1 MYLYIAQIGGDKY
14 MRFGLAL
21 SGGGIRGAA
30 HIGVLMAL
38 EEEGLVPSWIS
49 GTSAG
54 SIVAGLYAYGY
65 SIQELEDIALR
76 LYQKYIDL
84 DFMGLA
90 CGFGQWLVGKEPRMD
105 GILKGKAIE
114 KHLKSLT
121 NDVNIKDIKM
131 PLAIP
136 AVDINKA
143 RTVMFVNKM
152 KYTPTEDDK
161 TIYIND
167 VPLYKAIRAS
177 IAIPVVFKPAIINGR
192 RLVDG
197 GVTDNLPIDILKK
210 MGAKKVIGVDLGYNG
225 QLRRDIDN
233 IIEIGSQSLDIMAY
247 QITALKS
254 HGADYI
260 LRPGIYDVAARDAK
274 KIIECIDRGYNS
286 TKESIKMIKKAINS
300 RSSTSLFY
308 TI

>member
-1 MYLYIAQIGGDKY
+1 

-21 SGGGIRGAA
+21 SGGGIRGSA
-30 HIGVLMAL
+30 HIGVLKAL
-38 EEEGLVPSWIS
+38 EEEGLIPSWIS

-54 SIVAGLYAYGY
+54 SIVAGLYACGY
-65 SIQELEDIALR
+65 TTQELEDIALE

-84 DFMGLA
+84 DFLGLA
-90 CGFGQWLVGKEPRMD
+90 FGFGQWLIGKEPCID
-105 GILKGKAIE
+105 GIIKGKAIE
-114 KHLKSLT
+114 KYLKNLT
-121 NDVNIKDIKM
+121 QDTNIKDIKM

-152 KYTPTEDDK
+152 KYTPTQDDK
-161 TIYIND
+161 IIYIND

-177 IAIPVVFKPAIINGR
+177 IAIPVVFKPAMIDGR

-197 GVTDNLPIDILKK
+197 GVTDNLPIEILRK
-210 MGAKKVIGVDLGYNG
+210 MGAKKTIGVDLGYNG

-233 IIEIGSQSLDIMAY
+233 ILEIGSQSLDIMAY
-247 QITALKS
+247 QITSLKS
-254 HGADYI
+254 QGADYI
-260 LRPGIYDVAARDAK
+260 LRPGIYDIANRDAK

-286 TKESIKMIKKAINS
+286 TKDNIKMIKKAINS

-308 TI
+308 TM